1 MQFKAVI
8 IDDEPNLREV
18 ISIKIRKLDEQI
30 KVVGQAGKAEDGYN
44 LIMAET
50 PDIVFLD
57 ITMPNETGIDM
68 LKRFDKIDF
77 EVIFVTGHNEFGI
90 EALKLNAIDYLLKP
104 VKTKDL
110 LNAILKAKSKIE
122 NKIKIR
128 QYETLIQNSE
138 VNAERKIKV
147 PIPGSNYYDYVD
159 IQDIIRCEGWQK
171 YTRIHLL
178 NNQLVSSYNL
188 GAVSYTHLT
197 LPTSDLV

>member
-90 EALKLNAIDYLLKP
+90 NAIQLNSLDYLLKT
-104 VKTKDL
+104 VKTK
-110 LNAILKAKSKIE
+110 E
-122 NKIKIR
+122 
-128 QYETLIQNSE
+128 
-138 VNAERKIKV
+138 
-147 PIPGSNYYDYVD
+147 
-159 IQDIIRCEGWQK
+159 
-171 YTRIHLL
+171 
-178 NNQLVSSYNL
+178 
-188 GAVSYTHLT
+188 
-197 LPTSDLV
+197 